1 MIKTYIKENVI
12 IKLSKLCSSPRRF
25 KAGNELP
32 TLFLNKLPG
41 MGNLSLVHKIF
52 VERPGLLKNIKKA
65 SSDINIPNSILKWR
79 VEIQLFIVKPM
90 QHNDSCY
97 HAI

>member
-1 MIKTYIKENVI
+1 
-12 IKLSKLCSSPRRF
+12 
-25 KAGNELP
+25 
-32 TLFLNKLPG
+32 
-41 MGNLSLVHKIF
+41 MGNLSSVHKIF

-90 QHNDSCY
+90 QHSDSCY
-97 HAI
+97 RAI